1 MRGALKLEFNKAAS
15 RRRIHSLVS
24 KSNYQKMTTLVKY
37 EAARHALAEAKAV
50 DEVKNIHDVSVA
62 MKAYARQAQDKQLV
76 IDASEIQIRAERRLG
91 EMIRTQ
97 KETVGLNPGTRT
109 QGGGN
114 GAGGAVMEPPAS
126 LPTLADMG
134 ISKRLSSRSQAIAA
148 IPPEEFEDTLAEHRE
163 QQQAVTAS
171 TMEKLARKGEAH
183 VKRKI
188 DFSKIGIGVDRA
200 DRAIVWL
207 QEIPDTDPLLQEAMQ
222 KVIGYC
228 KQRQKQ

>member
-1 MRGALKLEFNKAAS
+1 
-15 RRRIHSLVS
+15 
-24 KSNYQKMTTLVKY
+24 MTTLVKY

-50 DEVKNIHDVSVA
+50 DEVKNIHDVSVS

-91 EMIRTQ
+91 EMIRQQ
-97 KETVGLNPGTRT
+97 KETVGLNEGTKGQLVSR
-109 QGGGN
+109 GVIGGN
-114 GAGGAVMEPPAS
+114 EDEPPIIR
-126 LPTLADMG
+126 PTLADVG

-171 TMEKLARKGEAH
+171 TMEKLARKGEEH

-188 DFSKIGIGVDRA
+188 DFSKIGIGIDRA

-207 QEIPDTDPLLQEAMQ
+207 QEIPDTDPLLHDAMQ

-228 KQRQKQ
+228 KQRQRK

>member
-1 MRGALKLEFNKAAS
+1 
-15 RRRIHSLVS
+15 
-24 KSNYQKMTTLVKY
+24 MTTLVKY

-91 EMIRTQ
+91 EMIRQQ
-97 KETVGLNPGTRT
+97 KETVGLANGGDAMKARSQQGTEVLTR
-109 QGGGN
+109 
-114 GAGGAVMEPPAS
+114 
-126 LPTLADMG
+126 PTLADVG
-134 ISKRLSSRSQAIAA
+134 ISKRLSSRSQAIAE
-148 IPPEEFEDTLAEHRE
+148 IPTEEFEETLEEHRE
-163 QQQAVTAS
+163 KQKAVTAS
-171 TMEKLARKGEAH
+171 TMEKLARQGEAH

-188 DFSKIGIGVDRA
+188 DFSKIGIGIDRA

-207 QEIPDTDPLLQEAMQ
+207 REIPDTDPLLHEAMQ